1 MEIVKKHIRII
12 LIMIGVLVMSAIYL
26 LSEPLTAEEGN
37 TLSLP
42 EEMLGSS
49 GTEAEQ
55 NRDPLNQIEKGEVY
69 VDIKGEVKHPGVY
82 AISADKRVRD
92 AIELAGGFLEEAD
105 SNAVNLAQ
113 KVQDE
118 QVIMVPAQGE
128 QGENSA
134 GEAVQGNSKIRV
146 NTADAE
152 ELTKLPG
159 IGPSKADA
167 IIQYRDENG
176 GYQQLEELLEVAGIG
191 EKTLEKIASSIQVP

>member
-1 MEIVKKHIRII
+1 MEIVKKHVRII
-12 LIMIGVLVMSAIYL
+12 LIMIGLIVLAAIYL
-26 LSEPLTAEEGN
+26 LSDPLTAEEGN
-37 TLSLP
+37 SLSLP
-42 EEMLGSS
+42 EEIRGSS
-49 GTEAEQ
+49 GMQAEQ
-55 NRDPLNQIEKGEVY
+55 NGDPLNQSEKGEVY

-82 AISADKRVRD
+82 PLSAGKRVRD
-92 AIELAGGFLEEAD
+92 AIELAGGFLKKAD

-118 QVIMVPAQGE
+118 QVIMVPAQGA
-128 QGENSA
+128 QDENSDV
-134 GEAVQGNSKIRV
+134 EAEQGNSKIPL

-176 GYQQLEELLEVAGIG
+176 GYQKIEELLEVAGIG
-191 EKTLEKIASSIQVP
+191 KKTLEKIASSIQVP